1 MRRTQSRESLFRR
14 DRLTTEMRSMKTQ
27 HSTIPRFFIISVFA
41 LLVFSNEA
49 HAQRIEPDKEILRE
63 MLAYVGRIESASAPA
78 RLPVSRNTTAAETD
92 EPKSRARAKTSG
104 AASTFA
110 LERRAFDIINEQR
123 ASRRLAPLKWNED
136 MARVARLHSGNM
148 ARYKF
153 FSHQGRDGS
162 QVSNRANAIAKRTW
176 YSIGENIAFNNG
188 FRNPV
193 EMACQQWM
201 TSPGHRQNILDGGWT
216 ESGIGAAFAPDGSF
230 YITQV
235 FIN

>member
-1 MRRTQSRESLFRR
+1 
-14 DRLTTEMRSMKTQ
+14 MKIKFFF
-27 HSTIPRFFIISVFA
+27 IPRFLIFTFFALSVFSSA
-41 LLVFSNEA
+41 A
-49 HAQRIEPDKEILRE
+49 HAQRIEPDKQILRE
-63 MLAYVGRIESASAPA
+63 MLAYVGRVESA
-78 RLPVSRNTTAAETD
+78 RLPNPQKTKSIETSAVKRPAGEKETRTAATTA
-92 EPKSRARAKTSG
+92 TS
-104 AASTFA
+104 ATFA
-110 LERRAFDIINEQR
+110 LERKAFDILNEQR
-123 ASRRLAPLKWNED
+123 AARGLAPLKWNED
-136 MARVARLHSGNM
+136 MARVARLHSENM

-162 QVSNRANAIAKRTW
+162 QVSNRATAVARRTW

-188 FRNPV
+188 FRKPV

-201 TSPGHRQNILDGGWT
+201 TSPGHRQNILDNRWT

>member
-1 MRRTQSRESLFRR
+1 MKIKLF
-14 DRLTTEMRSMKTQ
+14 S
-27 HSTIPRFFIISVFA
+27 IPRFLIFTFFALSVF
-41 LLVFSNEA
+41 SGIA
-49 HAQRIEPDKEILRE
+49 HAQRIEPDKQILRE
-63 MLAYVGRIESASAPA
+63 MLAYVGRVESSASAA
-78 RLPVSRNTTAAETD
+78 RLPNPPKTKSIETSDLKRPAREKESRTATTSA
-92 EPKSRARAKTSG
+92 TS
-104 AASTFA
+104 A
-110 LERRAFDIINEQR
+110 LERKAFDILNEQR
-123 ASRRLAPLKWNED
+123 AARGLAPLRWNED
-136 MARVARLHSGNM
+136 MARVARLHSENM

-162 QVSNRANAIAKRTW
+162 QVSTRANAIARRTW

-188 FRNPV
+188 FRKPV

-201 TSPGHRQNILDGGWT
+201 TSPGHRQNILDNRWT